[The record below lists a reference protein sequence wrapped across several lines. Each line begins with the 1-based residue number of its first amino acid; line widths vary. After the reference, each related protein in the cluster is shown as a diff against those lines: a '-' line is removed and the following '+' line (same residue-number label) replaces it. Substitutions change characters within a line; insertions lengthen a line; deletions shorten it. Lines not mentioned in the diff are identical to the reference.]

1 MRVLVVVLSVVVA
14 GCLGAPSQQAD
25 RSDVLPDP
33 PAAVP
38 ALRLGDCEAT
48 LHVWLVPLEDLRGQT
63 PAAFPPAIYK
73 AEGEADT
80 PLGRVVFY
88 FYDCPST
95 LVDGADGGRSLL
107 GLLAI
112 RVVAPPELAPPAE
125 KPDWASTPWASMY
138 LLDAF
143 VVGPAADALAAAAI
157 AASEVSGGVAR
168 RDPPLPGFPAAD
180 VTVATTDGTFRSTV
194 QGNPQQVENF
204 SRPERYFRLDD
215 DGLTVRWLDVS
226 FITTLWESQGRTEVP
241 PGSPWAMAVEDR
253 VLDAAVDHHF
263 MRGMVGLAWNETA
276 LAL

>member
-1 MRVLVVVLSVVVA
+1 MRVLLAALSIVVA
-14 GCLGAPSQQAD
+14 GCLGSPGPEAN

-95 LVDGADGGRSLL
+95 LQDGVDGGGSLL
-107 GLLAI
+107 GLLAV
-112 RVVAPPELAPPAE
+112 RVVPPPELAPPAE
-125 KPDWASTPWASMY
+125 QPEWASTPWASMY

-143 VVGPAADALAAAAI
+143 VVGPAADALAAAGI
-157 AASEVSGGVAR
+157 AAWDVSGGVEPRAS
-168 RDPPLPGFPAAD
+168 PLPGFPAAD

-215 DGLTVRWLDVS
+215 DLATVRWLDVS

-241 PGSPWAMAVEDR
+241 PASPWAMAVEDR
-253 VLDAAVDHHF
+253 ALDAAVDHHI